1 MLYFILFLLPANAFY
16 VAEELV
22 LLITSHPMRST
33 IIDYRAF
40 QMSALA
46 KKQQREIKN
55 ERGGPELYDGWCIK
69 SQNC

>member
-46 KKQQREIKN
+46 KKQREIKN
-55 ERGGPELYDGWCIK
+55 ERGEPELYDGWCIK

>member
-46 KKQQREIKN
+46 KKQREIKN

>member
-33 IIDYRAF
+33 IVDYRAF

-46 KKQQREIKN
+46 KKQREIKN
-55 ERGGPELYDGWCIK
+55 ERGEPELYDGWCIK